1 MRRLLL
7 VLGIFASLP
16 ALADS
21 EGIAAALTPQYKTE
35 CGSCHVAFPP
45 GLLNKA
51 DWQKTMA
58 RLDKHFGTDASVDAK
73 AHQSILGYLER
84 NAGSRNAPQAAA
96 EPRITATNWFK
107 KEHREVPGSVW
118 KDSRVKTAANC
129 VACHSGAEQGRY
141 GESEIA
147 VPGMQR
153 RHEEN

>member
-1 MRRLLL
+1 MKKLALIL
-7 VLGIFASLP
+7 SIFASLP

-21 EGIAAALTPQYKTE
+21 EHTAVPLTPQYQSE

-45 GLLNKA
+45 GLLSKA
-51 DWQKTMA
+51 DWRKTMA
-58 RLDKHFGTDASVDAK
+58 RLDRHFGTDASVDAK
-73 AHQSILGYLER
+73 THQSILSYLER
-84 NAGSRNAPQAAA
+84 NAGSRSAAQAAA

-107 KEHREVPGSVW
+107 KEHREVPGSAW

-129 VACHSGAEQGRY
+129 VACHGGAEQGRY

-153 RHEEN
+153 GHKED

>member
-1 MRRLLL
+1 MKKLALAL
-7 VLGIFASLP
+7 SIFASLP

-21 EGIAAALTPQYKTE
+21 ERTAAPLTPQYKSE

-73 AHQSILGYLER
+73 AHQSILSYLEV
-84 NAGSRNAPQAAA
+84 NAGSRSAAQAAA
-96 EPRITATNWFK
+96 EPRITGTNWFK
-107 KEHREVPGSVW
+107 KEHREVPDKVW
-118 KDSRVKTAANC
+118 KDLRVKTAANC

-153 RHEEN
+153 RHEGD

>member
-1 MRRLLL
+1 MKGL
-7 VLGIFASLP
+7 VLVMGISASLP

-21 EGIAAALTPQYKTE
+21 ERTAASLTPQYQAE

-45 GLLNKA
+45 GLLGKA

-58 RLDKHFGTDASVDAK
+58 RLDKHFGTDASVDART
-73 AHQSILGYLER
+73 HQSILGYLER
-84 NAGSRNAPQAAA
+84 NAGRRNAPQAAA
-96 EPRITATNWFK
+96 EPRITAADWFR

-118 KDSRVKTAANC
+118 KDARVKIAANC

-153 RHEEN
+153 RHEED

>member
-1 MRRLLL
+1 MKKLALIL
-7 VLGIFASLP
+7 SLFASLP

-21 EGIAAALTPQYKTE
+21 ERTAAPLTPQYKSE

-45 GLLNKA
+45 CLLNKA

-73 AHQSILGYLER
+73 AHQSILSYLER
-84 NAGSRNAPQAAA
+84 NAGSGSAAQAVA

-107 KEHREVPGSVW
+107 KEHREVPGKVW
-118 KDSRVKTAANC
+118 KDARVKTAANC

-153 RHEEN
+153 RHEGD

>member
-1 MRRLLL
+1 MKKLAL
-7 VLGIFASLP
+7 VLTVLASSP
-16 ALADS
+16 VLADS
-21 EGIAAALTPQYKTE
+21 ERAATRLTPQYQAE

-73 AHQSILGYLER
+73 ANQSILGYLER
-84 NAGSRNAPQAAA
+84 NAGSRNARQAAA
-96 EPRITATNWFK
+96 EPRLTATSWFTR
-107 KEHREVPGSVW
+107 EHDEVPRGVW
-118 KDSRVKTAANC
+118 KDARVKTSANC

-153 RHEEN
+153 RHEED

>member
-1 MRRLLL
+1 MKRFIL
-7 VLGIFASLP
+7 VLGVFASLP

-21 EGIAAALTPQYKTE
+21 ERSAAPLTPQYQAE

-58 RLDKHFGTDASVDAK
+58 RLDRHFGTDASVDAK
-73 AHQSILGYLER
+73 THQSILSYLER
-84 NAGSRNAPQAAA
+84 NADSRSAAQAAA

-107 KEHREVPGSVW
+107 KEHREVPGSAW

-129 VACHSGAEQGRY
+129 VACHGGAEQGRY

-153 RHEEN
+153 RHEED

>member
-1 MRRLLL
+1 MKKLALIL
-7 VLGIFASLP
+7 TLFASLP

-21 EGIAAALTPQYKTE
+21 ERTAAPLTPQYQSE

-73 AHQSILGYLER
+73 TQSAILSYLER
-84 NAGSRNAPQAAA
+84 NAGNRSAAQAAA
-96 EPRITATNWFK
+96 EPRITATSWFK
-107 KEHREVPGSVW
+107 REHDEVPRSVW
-118 KDSRVKTAANC
+118 KDARVKTAVNC
-129 VACHSGAEQGRY
+129 VACHSGADQGRY

-153 RHEEN
+153 RHKED